1 MRKMEVQ
8 STLSTL
14 PNQELPISAA
24 SQDIMGKEDFLL
36 LLVAQLKNQDPLSPM
51 ESTDFI
57 AQLAQFSSLE
67 QIQNMNEKLGLGI
80 ETDLLTAQSI
90 NNSMIT
96 FLIGKEVQV
105 ATDQVQLSSDTE
117 VELGYIVSE
126 STVKANLKVYDK
138 NGTLVFQKQ
147 MEGFKPGTNSFTW
160 DGKNEKGEFIGDG
173 MYRFEVELTDS
184 NEQSTNVFTY
194 LQGIVSAIRY
204 YSDGALLEVNGQ
216 TFSVGNVIEVRSE
229 G

>member
-1 MRKMEVQ
+1 MDVQ

-36 LLVAQLKNQDPLSPM
+36 LLVAQLQNQDPLSPM
-51 ESTDFI
+51 ENMDFI

-67 QIQNMNEKLGLGI
+67 QIQNMNEKLGLSI
-80 ETDLLTAQSI
+80 ETDLLTAKSI

-96 FLIGKEVQV
+96 GLIGKEVQV
-105 ATDQVQLSSDTE
+105 ATDQVQLSPNTE
-117 VELGYIVSE
+117 VKLGYLVSE
-126 STVKANLKVYDK
+126 STVQANLKVYDE
-138 NGTLVFQKQ
+138 NGTLVFQKE

-173 MYRFEVELTDS
+173 LYRFEIELIDPD
-184 NEQSTNVFTY
+184 EQSTNAFTY
-194 LQGIVSAIRY
+194 LQGNVSAIRY
-204 YSDGALLEVNGQ
+204 YSEGALLEVNGQ
-216 TFSVGNVIEVRSE
+216 TFSVGNIIDVRSE